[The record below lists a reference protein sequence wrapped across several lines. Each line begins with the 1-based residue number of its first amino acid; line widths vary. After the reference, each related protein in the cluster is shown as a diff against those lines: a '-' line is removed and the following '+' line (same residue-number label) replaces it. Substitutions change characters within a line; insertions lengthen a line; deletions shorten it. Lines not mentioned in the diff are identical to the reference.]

1 MRQVTAEGPQR
12 STVSTRS
19 SSSSGRKG
27 RGPQAGEGRTFSAWI
42 VAAAFVV
49 GVVLGL
55 VLAGII
61 SLFTG
66 GDTASG
72 SRTTTPGASAT
83 PSEITDRQRQH
94 LEEIKR
100 RDARRANEVAEDRD
114 VRISGCGTDSDGYA
128 SAQVLIS
135 NGTTK
140 TATYHVRVIFSSAAD
155 GGIVSDD
162 VATAR
167 KLAPGTSAPI
177 QTVHS
182 ADPAPPEGVVCRL
195 GSVSRF

>member
-1 MRQVTAEGPQR
+1 MRQVTAEGAQR

-19 SSSSGRKG
+19 SPSSGNKRS
-27 RGPQAGEGRTFSAWI
+27 GPPAGEGRTFSVWI
-42 VAAAFVV
+42 VAAALVV
-49 GVVLGL
+49 GVLLGL
-55 VLAGII
+55 LLAGII
-61 SLFTG
+61 SALVG
-66 GDTASG
+66 GDTVSG
-72 SRTTTPGASAT
+72 NRRTTPGASAT
-83 PSEITDRQRQH
+83 PSEITDRQRQN
-94 LEEIKR
+94 LEEIQR
-100 RDARRANEVAEDRD
+100 RDARRENEVAEDRD

-140 TATYHVRVIFSSAAD
+140 TATYHVRVIFASAAD

-167 KLAPGTSAPI
+167 KLAPSTSAPI
-177 QTVHS
+177 QTVQS
-182 ADPAPPEGVVCRL
+182 ADPAPPEGVICRL